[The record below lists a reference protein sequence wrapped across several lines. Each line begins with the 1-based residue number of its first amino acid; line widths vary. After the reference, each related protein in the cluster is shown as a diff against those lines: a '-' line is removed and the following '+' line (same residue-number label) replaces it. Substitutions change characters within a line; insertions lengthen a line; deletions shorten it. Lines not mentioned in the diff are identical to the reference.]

1 MNRKISMSQAINE
14 AMAMAMRKDENV
26 ILMGED
32 VAGGAEVD
40 HLQDDEAWGGVLG
53 VTKGLV
59 QEFGRDRILDTPI
72 AGSRIYGSGHGSRFD
87 RLTTDCRVN
96 VQRFHW
102 QLFG

>member
-1 MNRKISMSQAINE
+1 MSRKISMSQAINE

-53 VTKGLV
+53 VTKGTYSKK
-59 QEFGRDRILDTPI
+59 ENGKIPI
-72 AGSRIYGSGHGSRFD
+72 TVEDFSVISSKLGISHNNINIFFT
-87 RLTTDCRVN
+87 LN
-96 VQRFHW
+96 VS
-102 QLFG
+102 